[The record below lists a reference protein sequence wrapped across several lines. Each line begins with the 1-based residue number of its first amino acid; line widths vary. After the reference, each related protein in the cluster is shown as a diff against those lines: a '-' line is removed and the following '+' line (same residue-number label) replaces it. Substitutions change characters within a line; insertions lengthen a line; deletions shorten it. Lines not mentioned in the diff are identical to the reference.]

1 MLDDAMFDPAT
12 YAPNGI
18 PPGLLAQMFAGPGG
32 PAPAPGLPA
41 PVSVGYPPGG
51 APPSGKFSSGDG
63 GALMPVPMPPP
74 SAQAEL
80 PPNAA
85 PTAGGPVPPTSA
97 LGRVASSEPDSFLG
111 NFGEGIKKLLQKGHE
126 WAGDNRSTLM
136 ALGAGMAGSQSIGQG
151 LSRGMQMAIPAQQ
164 ADIAQQKVNQ
174 TAKWLVSKGMSPQ
187 EANAVVNNP
196 DMMKQLLPRIMG
208 AKQLKWT
215 QTGEDML
222 GNKQY
227 GFVDEASGKR
237 YDDTGREIGPG
248 KPGESGGTSIPR
260 GPDGAPIQ
268 GDALMQHL
276 EKTDP
281 VTAAGIKGL
290 ISGDISAA
298 GRNMQKL
305 APLAKLVDPTFDATQ
320 YPVRLG
326 VRKSYTSG
334 KDFQE
339 SQALNTVSGH
349 LGRLMESADA
359 LGNTSYPWVN
369 KIGNVIK
376 ENTVGSPALVKFR
389 NDLVTTQNELAKA
402 YHGGHVS
409 DSAFAAFNKSINE
422 AQTPAEMKAAIGEL
436 SGLLSSKIEAKESGY
451 RSSMGPTPLPE
462 EYRATN
468 QHAREAFAKI
478 NDWAA
483 GVPKAASATT
493 GGGGAAATPAPKVV
507 LPAGNYHWTPNGGV
521 AVAP

>member
-1 MLDDAMFDPAT
+1 
-12 YAPNGI
+12 
-18 PPGLLAQMFAGPGG
+18 
-32 PAPAPGLPA
+32 
-41 PVSVGYPPGG
+41 
-51 APPSGKFSSGDG
+51 
-63 GALMPVPMPPP
+63 
-74 SAQAEL
+74 
-80 PPNAA
+80 
-85 PTAGGPVPPTSA
+85 
-97 LGRVASSEPDSFLG
+97 
-111 NFGEGIKKLLQKGHE
+111 
-126 WAGDNRSTLM
+126 
-136 ALGAGMAGSQSIGQG
+136 LGAGMAGSQSIGQG

-276 EKTDP
+276 EKNDP

-349 LGRLMESADA
+349 MAKLMESAD
-359 LGNTSYPWVN
+359 
-369 KIGNVIK
+369 KIQNSDFHFINNAK
-376 ENTVGSPALVKFR
+376 NWFTDTFTQNPRLATFR
-389 NDLVTTQNELAKA
+389 NDLVTTSNELAKA

-409 DSAFAAFNKSINE
+409 DSAYAAFSKSINE
-422 AQTPAEMKAAIGEL
+422 AQSPAELKAAIGEL
-436 SGLLSSKIEAKESGY
+436 ADLLHSKIEAKESGY

-478 NDWAA
+478 GDWARGTPAA
-483 GVPKAASATT
+483 GTAAAS
-493 GGGGAAATPAPKVV
+493 
-507 LPAGNYHWTPNGGV
+507 PAGFKPKPNGTYNYNPATGQFV
-521 AVAP
+521 EAK